1 MGSPTLFQQCQPGCG
16 APHFLPRKQMSIPAD
31 ILRDMERER
40 NFEKNLRNK
49 EREAL
54 CKAVANSAVQKALGA
69 KQLDQLK
76 IALKGMK

>member
-1 MGSPTLFQQCQPGCG
+1 MQ
-16 APHFLPRKQMSIPAD
+16 IPD
-31 ILRDMERER
+31 HLVRDMKRER

-54 CKAVANSAVQKALGA
+54 CKAVANSAVQKALAA

-76 IALKGMK
+76 AALKGMK